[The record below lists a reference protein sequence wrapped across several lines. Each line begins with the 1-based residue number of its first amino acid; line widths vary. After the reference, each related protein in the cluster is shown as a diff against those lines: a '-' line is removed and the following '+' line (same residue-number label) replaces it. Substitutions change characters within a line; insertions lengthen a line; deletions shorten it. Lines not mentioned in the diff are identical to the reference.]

1 MKKSILLSA
10 VFTCMLL
17 SFQVSAQKVKTFYDV
32 MGKPVTTIDEEGVI
46 RDAQGKETGRFT
58 SKGEYLDNKGQKLGL
73 IEKGVMYDKAGK
85 EIAHLGEDGRV
96 YTADGKY
103 TGTIGDD
110 GVVLN
115 NHGIRLGTAAN
126 VDKNLA
132 FLIFFFP
139 KTIPWAESET
149 PEKK

>member
-1 MKKSILLSA
+1 MKKIILLTVIFSIILLSG
-10 VFTCMLL
+10 L
-17 SFQVSAQKVKTFYDV
+17 VSAQKVKTFYDV

-46 RDAQGKETGRFT
+46 RDAQGRETGRFT
-58 SKGEYLDNKGQKLGL
+58 AKGEYLDIKGQKLGL

-96 YTADGKY
+96 FTADGKY

-110 GVVLN
+110 GIVLN
-115 NHGIRLGTAAN
+115 NHGIRLGTAPD

-139 KTIPWAESET
+139 KTVPWAEKET